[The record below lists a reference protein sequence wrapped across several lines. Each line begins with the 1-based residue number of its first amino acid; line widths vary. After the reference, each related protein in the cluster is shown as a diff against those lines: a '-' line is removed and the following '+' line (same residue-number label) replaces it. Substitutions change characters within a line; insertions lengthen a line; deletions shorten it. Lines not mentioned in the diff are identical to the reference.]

1 MFNLTAWFVPI
12 IILAVIILPQSVR
25 ILREYER
32 GVVFRLGKLLA
43 AKGPGLILLIPVVDR
58 MVKMDLRVVT
68 IDVSKQ
74 EVMTRDNVPATVDA
88 VVYFR
93 VMDPVAAVIKVENY
107 WKATSLIAQTTL
119 RSVLGQIGKAH
130 V

>member
-1 MFNLTAWFVPI
+1 EELGKVAMRLGVGAVVVI
-12 IILAVIILPQSVR
+12 VLAAFLLPQALR

-32 GVVFRLGKLLA
+32 GVVFRLGKLLD
-43 AKGPGLILLIPVVDR
+43 AKGPGLIFLIPVVDR

-68 IDVSKQ
+68 IDVPKQ
-74 EVMTRDNVPATVDA
+74 EIMTRDNVPVTVDA

-93 VMDPVAAVIKVENY
+93 VVDPTSAVVKVENY

-119 RSVLGQIGKAH
+119 G
-130 V
+130 

>member
-1 MFNLTAWFVPI
+1 MPLLEGLLKLVAWAIPIFV
-12 IILAVIILPQSVR
+12 LAAIILPQMIR

-32 GVVFRLGKLLA
+32 GVIFRLGKLLGT
-43 AKGPGLILLIPVVDR
+43 KGPGLIFLIPMVDR

-74 EVMTRDNVPATVDA
+74 EMMTHDNVPVTVDA

-93 VMDPVAAVIKVENY
+93 IVAAEDAVVKVESF
-107 WKATSLIAQTTL
+107 WKAT
-119 RSVLGQIGKAH
+119 
-130 V
+130 